1 MPFTLSHA
9 AAVLPA
15 VRRTGAARGPLIA
28 SALVAGS
35 FAPDMTYF
43 ADSLIPGAMLFGAF
57 THSLRG
63 VLTVDVL
70 ITAALVGGWLLLRE
84 PLVALL
90 PRARQ
95 GRVHTLVRGRPWRP
109 HRPGQLAASAGWFC
123 LSAVLGATTH
133 VVWDAFTHPGLWG
146 TRLLPALDRTVGGRP
161 LTMYLQY
168 GTSALA
174 LCAIGWF
181 LWSALK
187 GGGGGGGAGPGV
199 TAGGAS
205 GPAAGAVPGTSTDGA
220 SGPAA
225 GAGGADV
232 TAGGA
237 GAVAGGVALAAV
249 PALTVRWRLLSA
261 VPAVLCV
268 LVGAVH
274 RTVRAHAVYGD
285 AATWFDYVP
294 SVLFGAGAGLALGLP
309 LYAVAVR
316 LRHRRTR
323 RARPADDGGGTWQPG
338 GAAEEA
344 DADAEGPDR
353 HRRVRASGL

>member
-35 FAPDMTYF
+35 FAPDVTYF

-95 GRVHTLVRGRPWRP
+95 GRVHALVRGRPWRP

-174 LCAIGWF
+174 LGAIGWF
-181 LWSALK
+181 LRSALK
-187 GGGGGGGAGPGV
+187 GGGGGGGGDTEPGV
-199 TAGGAS
+199 AAGGAS
-205 GPAAGAVPGTSTDGA
+205 GT
-220 SGPAA
+220 AA

-232 TAGGA
+232 TADG
-237 GAVAGGVALAAV
+237 AGGVAGGMASEVGLAAV

-323 RARPADDGGGTWQPG
+323 RARPADDGGGGTWQPG

>member
-9 AAVLPA
+9 AAALPA

-35 FAPDMTYF
+35 FAPDVTYF

-90 PRARQ
+90 PRAWQ
-95 GRVHTLVRGRPWRP
+95 GRVHALVRGRPWRP
-109 HRPGQLAASAGWFC
+109 HRPRQLAASAGWFC
-123 LSAVLGATTH
+123 LSAVLGSTTH

-146 TRLLPALDRTVGGRP
+146 TRLIPVLGRTVGGRP

-174 LCAIGWF
+174 LGAIGWF

-187 GGGGGGGAGPGV
+187 SGDEAGGGGAMPGV
-199 TAGGAS
+199 TAGG
-205 GPAAGAVPGTSTDGA
+205 T

-225 GAGGADV
+225 GAGAGASGADV
-232 TAGGA
+232 TAHGA
-237 GAVAGGVALAAV
+237 GAAAGGVAGGAALAAV
-249 PALTVRWRLLSA
+249 PSLTVRWRLL
-261 VPAVLCV
+261 PAGPVVLCV
-268 LVGAVH
+268 LAGAVH

-309 LYAVAVR
+309 LYAIVVR

-323 RARPADDGGGTWQPG
+323 RPRPTDGGGGTWQPR
-338 GAAEEA
+338 GASGEAGAEA
-344 DADAEGPDR
+344 PR
-353 HRRVRASGL
+353 RRRRVRASGP

>member
-35 FAPDMTYF
+35 FAPDVTYF

-57 THSLRG
+57 THSLPG

-95 GRVHTLVRGRPWRP
+95 GRVHALVRGRPWRP

-146 TRLLPALDRTVGGRP
+146 TRLLPALDRTVSGRP

-174 LCAIGWF
+174 LGAIGWF
-181 LWSALK
+181 LRSALK
-187 GGGGGGGAGPGV
+187 GGGGGRGGDTEPGV
-199 TAGGAS
+199 AAGGAS
-205 GPAAGAVPGTSTDGA
+205 GT
-220 SGPAA
+220 AA

-232 TAGGA
+232 TADG
-237 GAVAGGVALAAV
+237 AGGVAGGMASEVGLATV
-249 PALTVRWRLLSA
+249 PALTVRGRLLSA
-261 VPAVLCV
+261 VPVALCV
-268 LVGAVH
+268 LVCAVH
-274 RTVRAHAVYGD
+274 RTVRAHVVYGD

-309 LYAVAVR
+309 LYAIAVR

-353 HRRVRASGL
+353 RRRVRASGP

>member
-35 FAPDMTYF
+35 FAPDVTYF
-43 ADSLIPGAMLFGAF
+43 ADSLIPGAMLFGTF

-95 GRVHTLVRGRPWRP
+95 GRVHALVRGRPWRP
-109 HRPGQLAASAGWFC
+109 HRPGQLTASAGWFC
-123 LSAVLGATTH
+123 LSAVLGSTTH

-146 TRLLPALDRTVGGRP
+146 TRLLPVLDRTIGGRP

-174 LCAIGWF
+174 L
-181 LWSALK
+181 
-187 GGGGGGGAGPGV
+187 
-199 TAGGAS
+199 
-205 GPAAGAVPGTSTDGA
+205 
-220 SGPAA
+220 
-225 GAGGADV
+225 
-232 TAGGA
+232 
-237 GAVAGGVALAAV
+237 
-249 PALTVRWRLLSA
+249 
-261 VPAVLCV
+261 
-268 LVGAVH
+268 
-274 RTVRAHAVYGD
+274 
-285 AATWFDYVP
+285 
-294 SVLFGAGAGLALGLP
+294 
-309 LYAVAVR
+309 
-316 LRHRRTR
+316 
-323 RARPADDGGGTWQPG
+323 
-338 GAAEEA
+338 
-344 DADAEGPDR
+344 
-353 HRRVRASGL
+353 